1 MAEYVLAHHERWDGR
16 GYPKGLRGGEISLQA
31 RIIAVA
37 DAFDAMTSN
46 RPYREALSEMSVI
59 EEIKSC
65 AGSQFDPVIA
75 MVFVKKIL
83 EKGY

>member
-1 MAEYVLAHHERWDGR
+1 
-16 GYPKGLRGGEISLQA
+16 LQA